1 MGHGFHSYVKNGQR
15 VSQDFPSFS
24 FVFHVVVYDPKGEHN
39 WVCSKRCDLHPG
51 IGCKHSANHFWG
63 PSFGFGSI
71 LLNEK
76 GTVAA
81 MAPEELGF
89 ARDFRPPHDDRSC
102 GGTPPC
108 ASAQH
113 MVLGWSPMKPRWPT
127 KLGKNYLGYCK
138 LRKNI
143 WMVEQCWTRWTLKRM
158 EKIWDIIRYTC
169 HILTLDMSTASLK
182 VLNRHAWV
190 VADPLAHR
198 ICWRHVEMFADCF
211 S

>member
-1 MGHGFHSYVKNGQR
+1 MGHGFHSYVQKWPEGIPR
-15 VSQDFPSFS
+15 FS
-24 FVFHVVVYDPKGEHN
+24 FFQLCVSCCCLYDPKGEHN

-89 ARDFRPPHDDRSC
+89 AREFRPLIPSYPIGHDDRSC

-108 ASAQH
+108 ASARP
-113 MVLGWSPMKPRWPT
+113 GSSGSPMKPRWPT
-127 KLGKNYLGYCK
+127 KLVKNYLGDCK
-138 LRKNI
+138 LPSGN
-143 WMVEQCWTRWTLKRM
+143 
-158 EKIWDIIRYTC
+158 
-169 HILTLDMSTASLK
+169 LT
-182 VLNRHAWV
+182 
-190 VADPLAHR
+190 
-198 ICWRHVEMFADCF
+198 
-211 S
+211 